1 MEMEQKFCLDR
12 GLCWEKWYRHT
23 YKPYL
28 LKPFLFIYTNG
39 AVNGALWGF
48 SSAEWRCQTV
58 RLCACDCV
66 LVISVS
72 LLLCPG
78 RYSTFTWY
86 LDIFSLF
93 KPFRKC
99 ELTSPFLQLMYR
111 LLTKDTQ
118 THAHTL
124 PHIVRLLL
132 SFSLSWSGWTL
143 HDSLEYLILI
153 GLLWHSV
160 VKNFVITI

>member
-1 MEMEQKFCLDR
+1 VICRITTMTPPPPHTPLISRHRAKWIWNRSFVWT
-12 GLCWEKWYRHT
+12 GEKWYRHT

-58 RLCACDCV
+58 VLCACDCV

-72 LLLCPG
+72 LLLCLG

-86 LDIFSLF
+86 LDFF
-93 KPFRKC
+93 FH
-99 ELTSPFLQLMYR
+99 FLSHLGNV
-111 LLTKDTQ
+111 TW
-118 THAHTL
+118 
-124 PHIVRLLL
+124 PLL
-132 SFSLSWSGWTL
+132 SFNSCTAC
-143 HDSLEYLILI
+143 
-153 GLLWHSV
+153 
-160 VKNFVITI
+160 